1 MEKYFD
7 IRYQFDV
14 PTVHKNI
21 EEHISNGTPGYIC
34 VADGN
39 ILTMVH
45 NNEEYRNVI
54 DGSIFSICDSSWVPK
69 FVKWIYGYE
78 RKHYCGSDIFIDI
91 VRSRKYRMI
100 FLGTRQT
107 VLDALQQNLAKE
119 NPDVAEMTFKE
130 LPFCNVEEFDY
141 NSIAQ
146 TIENDGANIIWVA
159 LGAPK
164 QELFMNRL
172 EPHLKK
178 GVMIAIG
185 AAFNFYSGLSDA
197 PQRCPAWMRKM
208 HLEFLHRIFKEPK
221 KQIRRCWHITTTLP
235 AILRKENRLKKSK
248 ARVA

>member
-107 VLDALQQNLAKE
+107 VLDALQQNITKE

-141 NSIAQ
+141 KSIAQ
-146 TIENDGANIIWVA
+146 TIENDGADIIWVA

-248 ARVA
+248 AKVA

>member
-21 EEHISNGTPGYIC
+21 EEHISNGTSGYIC

-107 VLDALQQNLAKE
+107 VLDALQQNLTKE

-141 NSIAQ
+141 KSIAQ
-146 TIENDGANIIWVA
+146 TIENDGADIIWVA

-208 HLEFLHRIFKEPK
+208 HLEFVHRIFKEPK

>member
-78 RKHYCGSDIFIDI
+78 RMHYCGSDIFIDI

-107 VLDALQQNLAKE
+107 VLDALQQNLTKE

-141 NSIAQ
+141 KSIAQ
-146 TIENDGANIIWVA
+146 TIENDGADIIWVA

-164 QELFMNRL
+164 QELFMNHL

>member
-100 FLGTRQT
+100 FLGTKQT

-130 LPFCNVEEFDY
+130 LPFCNVEKFDY
-141 NSIAQ
+141 KSIAQ
-146 TIENDGANIIWVA
+146 TIENDGADIIWVA

-208 HLEFLHRIFKEPK
+208 HLEFVHRIFKEPK